1 MQDCAQALKRPRTGN
16 FMKSP
21 IVHHTEKQPIVLQ
34 NAAFGLALGESVTR
48 VAEKTGLSRRTIN
61 YCLEDEQFVNQI
73 RYFQDLYTQTLAD
86 FLSTDL
92 RRSIKN
98 ALVKSVS
105 KGEALG
111 SHPNKVTLTSHT
123 AAPKE
128 AEELDKLAKQAET
141 REKML
146 N

>member
-1 MQDCAQALKRPRTGN
+1 MRP
-16 FMKSP
+16 P

-61 YCLEDEQFVNQI
+61 YCLEDEQFVNSI
-73 RYFQDLYTQTLAD
+73 RYWQDLYSQTLAD

-98 ALVKSVS
+98 ALLKSVS

-111 SHPNKVTLTSHT
+111 SHPNKVTLTTHT
-123 AAPKE
+123 AAPNG

-141 REKML
+141 REKIMQ
-146 N
+146 